1 MDCEGKR
8 ASVMGCIADTF
19 MLNCSASVSAK
30 LSLMAGLVALTR
42 SKTNKG
48 GASVNLLD
56 KVTFTGWLGS

>member
-1 MDCEGKR
+1 
-8 ASVMGCIADTF
+8 MGCIADTF

-56 KVTFTGWLGS
+56 KATFTGWLGS